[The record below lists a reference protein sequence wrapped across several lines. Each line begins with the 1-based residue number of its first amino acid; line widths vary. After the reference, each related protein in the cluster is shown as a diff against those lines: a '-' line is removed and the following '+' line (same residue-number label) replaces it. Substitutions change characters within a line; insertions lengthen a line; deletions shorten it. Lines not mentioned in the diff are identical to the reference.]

1 MKPSIHAVLDVLME
15 RIRDDAL
22 PALPDGYAS
31 KQLQLGLQ
39 LLQSVA
45 DGLDDAAAWRVAEI
59 RSLRGI
65 FASALPGVLDNPTLA
80 AALVQAVGVPE
91 FPTPNSFTM
100 TALDGQLDTLR
111 ALLVSLHTWSEIS
124 PQTLASTVN
133 QSIWK
138 ELRQSTER
146 RKLSVARF

>member
-15 RIRDDAL
+15 RIREDAL
-22 PALPDGYAS
+22 PALADNYAGQ
-31 KQLQLGLQ
+31 QLQRGLQ

-59 RSLRGI
+59 QSLCGL
-65 FASALPGVLDNPTLA
+65 FGDAVPGVIDDPVLA
-80 AALVQAVGVPE
+80 AALTLAVKSPAVLSPE
-91 FPTPNSFTM
+91 SLVIS
-100 TALDGQLDTLR
+100 ALDQRLDSLR
-111 ALLVSLHTWSEIS
+111 ALLVTLHAWSETS
-124 PQTLASTVN
+124 PSLQASTVN

-138 ELRQSTER
+138 ELRQSSER